1 MLNKIL
7 LIILSLIIVLLPSLK
22 LIFCFYHTFGTFFVI
37 LILFLLILFLRINA
51 KIKTVFLI
59 ILIFLFKETYV
70 TIGKTFLELYKLAYI
85 DSVENREDD
94 TQLKEVVKKIYNPT
108 LILKTNFKKLPD
120 IPTIF
125 VSNYCNDRLEN
136 LSCILIP
143 KNIAILM
150 RDGLKKTTK
159 LHKLV
164 KWPIFT
170 KANKN
175 YEHTKNEI
183 ISHVNEG
190 RSIFAYVTKY
200 PLDKPNVIHKVRSG
214 LFSIA
219 KELNIPITLVAI
231 DFIDTKFNN
240 IQRQNFHIKIG
251 ETFKVDNIREAIHK
265 SRKYFQKTLTRFIK
279 QKYVF

>member
-1 MLNKIL
+1 MLL
-7 LIILSLIIVLLPSLK
+7 SMIIL
-22 LIFCFYHTFGTFFVI
+22 F
-37 LILFLLILFLRINA
+37 
-51 KIKTVFLI
+51 
-59 ILIFLFKETYV
+59 FKESCL
-70 TIGKTFLELYKLAYI
+70 TIGKTFLEVYKLAYI
-85 DSVENREDD
+85 DSVENRKDD
-94 TQLKEVVKKIYNPT
+94 TLLKDVVKKIYNPT
-108 LILKTNFKKLPD
+108 LNLKTNFKKIPD

-170 KANKN
+170 KENKN

-183 ISHVNEG
+183 ITHVNQG
-190 RSIFAYVTKY
+190 RSIFAYITKY
-200 PLDKPNVIHKVRSG
+200 PSDKPNVIHTVRSG

-240 IQRQNFHIKIG
+240 IQKQNFHIEIG
-251 ETFKVDNIREAIHK
+251 ETFKVDNIREAIYK
-265 SRKYFQKTLTRFIK
+265 SRKYFQKTLTKFIK
-279 QKYVF
+279 QKYIF